1 MNAKWMMSAAAA
13 VVMAA
18 SSSAALADDL
28 LTYTTPTG
36 SITLNATTGTGS
48 MTGTFYDDRQQPAN
62 ENLTFNFNPA
72 ALNTAGAAYGAQ
84 AGALT
89 GSGVLSLTNIAGNT
103 EFSGGVTLSP
113 APGATAT
120 LTLDGGT
127 NNQPYSSA
135 TTTAAVTLSGFP
147 YTQGAGTIAGPQLAA
162 SNVGFSEITPLAP
175 GTTSTSGGTSVP
187 EQGVAA
193 LFALAVAGVLMCR
206 RKGARAP
213 A

>member
-62 ENLTFNFNPA
+62 

-193 LFALAVAGVLMCR
+193 LFALAVAGVLMGR